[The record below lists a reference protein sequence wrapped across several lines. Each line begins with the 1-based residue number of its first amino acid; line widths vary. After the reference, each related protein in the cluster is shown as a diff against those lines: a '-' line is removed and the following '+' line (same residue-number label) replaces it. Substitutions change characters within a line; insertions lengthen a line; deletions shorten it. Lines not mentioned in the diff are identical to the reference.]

1 MFISPELEVAAISA
15 AAALLIGGAVALF
28 GHRAVLGAAWRASRL
43 IARRR
48 LYSSLVLG
56 ALASGGLVAAN
67 ATGLEPAAAGD
78 AFSFFQN
85 NLAEALH
92 ALGG

>member
-1 MFISPELEVAAISA
+1 MFINPEIEIAAVSA

-28 GHRAVLGAAWRASRL
+28 GHRAVLALAWRAGRFF
-43 IARRR
+43 ARRR
-48 LYSSLVLG
+48 FYSSLALG
-56 ALASGGLVAAN
+56 ALASGGLAVAN
-67 ATGLEPAAAGD
+67 ATGLEPTAAGD

-92 ALGG
+92 AMGG